1 MEDFLNGLSVLALI
15 GILLAGPCAGL
26 IRSDDIDVTSPTP
39 APTPTGKLTI
49 VVDDV
54 SYTCANYTPHRDRLV
69 LFECDGYQSNEIVIK
84 DYSSFH
90 IVQEE
95 VK

>member
-1 MEDFLNGLSVLALI
+1 MEDFLNGLLILSVI
-15 GILLAGPCAGL
+15 GLFIAIPYSG
-26 IRSDDIDVTSPTP
+26 IVRVDDIDVISPTP

-95 VK
+95 AK